1 MEVFFTLVKSN
12 ELIQGLDILNCF
24 LYSAYAD
31 DCTFFPRNIDS
42 LKELARAFKQFS
54 FFSDLS
60 PNMSKCEIAGIA
72 RLKGVE
78 RTVWSMK
85 NINLTKRVCQ

>member
-1 MEVFFTLVKSN
+1 MEVLFTLVKSN
-12 ELIQGLDILNCF
+12 ELIQRLDILNCF

-42 LKELARAFKQFS
+42 VKELASAFKQFS

-60 PNMSKCEIAGIA
+60 PDMSKCEIAGIA

-85 NINLTKRVCQ
+85 NINFTKRVCQ

>member
-1 MEVFFTLVKSN
+1 MGTL
-12 ELIQGLDILNCF
+12 
-24 LYSAYAD
+24 
-31 DCTFFPRNIDS
+31 FPRI
-42 LKELARAFKQFS
+42 FS
-54 FFSDLS
+54 FFFSDLS

-85 NINLTKRVCQ
+85 NINFTKRVCQ